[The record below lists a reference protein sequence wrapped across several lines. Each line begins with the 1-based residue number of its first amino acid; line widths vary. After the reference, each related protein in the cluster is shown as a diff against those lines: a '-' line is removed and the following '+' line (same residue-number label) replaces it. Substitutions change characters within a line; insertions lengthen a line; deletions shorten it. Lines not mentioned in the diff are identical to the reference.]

1 MGEEL
6 NLNQLKQERMNVLL
20 RIGEEAHKLV
30 RNGDQEINEAIKQA
44 SQSMRDIDIK
54 IGQLSGSFNYT
65 LDKCPKCGNAI
76 EQGVAFCGSCGFSIR
91 DYENQFTAKC
101 NICGARIGEGQ
112 TFCEI
117 CGTKL
122 K

>member
-20 RIGEEAHKLV
+20 RMGEEAHRLV
-30 RNGDQEINEAIKQA
+30 REGKQEMNEEIMEASKAIK
-44 SQSMRDIDIK
+44 DIDIQ
-54 IGQLSGSFNYT
+54 IGKLSGSFDYT
-65 LDKCPKCGNAI
+65 LDKCPNCGNGI

-91 DYENQFTAKC
+91 DYLNQFTAKC
-101 NICGARIGEGQ
+101 DVCGARISEGQ
-112 TFCEI
+112 GFCEV